1 MSTIVVESVVG
12 PDGTL
17 HLDVP
22 VGIENANQPVRVV
35 IEAARKAMT
44 RAEWEAFLRSM
55 AGSITDPTF
64 ERPPQLPL
72 ETRAAILEPPS

>member
-1 MSTIVVESVVG
+1 MSSIVVDSVIG

-22 VGIENANQPVRVV
+22 IGIQIANQPVRVV
-35 IEAARKAMT
+35 IEAARKPMT
-44 RAEWEAFLRSM
+44 RARWEAFVRSM

-72 ETRAAILEPPS
+72 ESRESVS

>member
-1 MSTIVVESVVG
+1 MSHLVIETRTG

-22 VGIENANQPVRVV
+22 LGLDRANLPVRVV
-35 IEAARKAMT
+35 IESPQPTMS
-44 RAEWEAFLRSM
+44 AEEWMVFVQSL

-72 ETRAAILEPPS
+72 ETREPLS

>member
-1 MSTIVVESVVG
+1 MSNIVIESVIG

-17 HLDVP
+17 HLEVP
-22 VGIENANQPVRVV
+22 IGIENANQPVRVV
-35 IEAARKAMT
+35 IEAARKPMT
-44 RAEWEAFLRSM
+44 PAEWGAFVQSM

-72 ETRAAILEPPS
+72 EAREALS

>member
-1 MSTIVVESVVG
+1 MSSIVIDSVIG
-12 PDGTL
+12 SDGIL

-22 VGIENANQPVRVV
+22 IGIENANRAVRVV
-35 IEAARKAMT
+35 IEAARQPLT
-44 RAEWEAFLRSM
+44 RAEWGAFVQSL

-72 ETRAAILEPPS
+72 EARESLS

>member
-1 MSTIVVESVVG
+1 MSNIVVESVVG

-22 VGIENANQPVRVV
+22 IGIENANQPVRVV
-35 IEAARKAMT
+35 IEAARKPMT
-44 RAEWEAFLRSM
+44 RAEWSTFVRSM

-72 ETRAAILEPPS
+72 EAREPLS

>member
-1 MSTIVVESVVG
+1 MSNIVIESVIG

-17 HLDVP
+17 HLDVRI
-22 VGIENANQPVRVV
+22 GIENANQPVRVV
-35 IEAARKAMT
+35 IEATRKPMR
-44 RAEWEAFLRSM
+44 RAEWAAFVRSL

-72 ETRAAILEPPS
+72 ETRESLS